1 MSTSTTAEVSRTE
14 RTSAITGLL
23 LLEGALAVC
32 WSSGFVGVRFA
43 IDYAPV
49 FLILL
54 WRSLASGLVL
64 LPFAVLIGPRLR
76 LRAVAVQAA
85 IGTLAMSG
93 YLAGFAIA
101 IDHGVPTGLVALI
114 ADMLP
119 LAVAMLSMP
128 ILGQIATGRQ
138 WLGFAI
144 GFGGVVI
151 ASAGALHVGNATP
164 WAYLMPVLG
173 MLSLALAT
181 LLHKRFVKADMPVHQ
196 SLCIQCLSAAAIFA
210 LFAWREGSVL
220 PITDWGFVAGILW
233 LVVLATFGGYGLY
246 YLCLR
251 KSSPA
256 RVSSV
261 LYLSPPVTMVWAWAM
276 FAEPLSWVMVIGLVV
291 SLAGIVIAARSGP
304 QIRTHGTDQAT

>member
-1 MSTSTTAEVSRTE
+1 MSISTTAKTARADRT
-14 RTSAITGLL
+14 RVIFGLL
-23 LLEGALAVC
+23 LLEGALVVC

-43 IDYAPV
+43 VDHAPV

-54 WRSLASGLVL
+54 WRSLVSGLLL
-64 LPFAVLIGPRLR
+64 LPFALLIGPRLLAR
-76 LRAVAVQAA
+76 DVAVQAA

-93 YLAGFAIA
+93 YLAGFAVA
-101 IDHGVPTGLVALI
+101 IDQGVPTGLVALI

-128 ILGQIATGRQ
+128 ILGQLITGRQ
-138 WLGFAI
+138 WLGFVI

-151 ASAGALHVGNATP
+151 ASAGALHVGNAPP

-173 MLSLALAT
+173 MFSLALAT
-181 LLHKRFVKADMPVHQ
+181 LLHKRFFKAEMSVHQ

-210 LFAWREGSVL
+210 LFAGWEGSVL
-220 PITDWGFVAGILW
+220 PVPALGFVVGILW
-233 LVVLATFGGYGLY
+233 LVLLATFGGYGLY

-261 LYLSPPVTMVWAWAM
+261 LYLSPPVTMLWAWAM
-276 FAEPLSWVMVIGLVV
+276 FAEPLSWAMVAGLVV
-291 SLAGIVIAARSGP
+291 SLAGIVIAGRAQPAAS
-304 QIRTHGTDQAT
+304 QS